1 MVRVRRATARTL
13 LVIAATTVTGFV
25 VVGTADAAV
34 SEVMTDVEP
43 LGGPDAT
50 QYPPEEKPTITVDT
64 LPTCLEDTAFLDYDV
79 TLTGTDSDTVTL
91 TWHDPTGDDVVMAGL
106 PLRGRVQWPAGFVG
120 TVDVTFA
127 ANPEVTVSV
136 TFPPDASR
144 CLPARPV
151 SNPSPTM
158 SVPTVPAAGDLPR
171 TGVEALPLTAAALG
185 LALVGGAIVAL
196 AVAWRRRV

>member
-1 MVRVRRATARTL
+1 MVHVRRAPARTL
-13 LVIAATTVTGFV
+13 LVIAATTVTGFLV
-25 VVGTADAAV
+25 TGTAGAAA

-43 LGGPDAT
+43 SGDDQT

-64 LPTCLEDTAFLDYDV
+64 STTCPEDTAFLDYSV

-91 TWHDPTGDDVVMAGL
+91 TWHNPAGDDAVMAGL
-106 PLRGRVQWPAGFVG
+106 PLSGRVQWPAGFVG
-120 TVDVTFA
+120 TVDVTFGVKPA
-127 ANPEVTVSV
+127 VTVPV

-151 SNPSPTM
+151 SNPSPTAG
-158 SVPTVPAAGDLPR
+158 VTTVSTSRDLPR

-185 LALVGGAIVAL
+185 LVLVGGGIVAL